1 MIHGAST
8 TVGFGAAHKEEL
20 KLVKNGPKC
29 KELGWV
35 CIPLVVETYGGWG
48 VRACETDWLWA
59 HNEVAMRQELFGR
72 LSLVLMRQNTQAI
85 LARSNWPG
93 IFG

>member
-1 MIHGAST
+1 MVAGEK
-8 TVGFGAAHKEEL
+8 G
-20 KLVKNGPKC
+20 LVRQG
-29 KELGWV
+29 E
-35 CIPLVVETYGGWG
+35 
-48 VRACETDWLWA
+48 RACETDRLWA